1 MIDFA
6 DMARLL
12 DPVSL
17 AIVGGGSL
25 MVAAIRSTGA
35 DIGRAFAALKAM
47 LTAKPDQD
55 AVAAAAAVRRIEAIA
70 GIRTI
75 ACADRIDTAGRF
87 LKQAAVNLS
96 DARSAEEFAAWA
108 ASELGARRARHEGA
122 IGFWRTIADTAPAMG
137 MIGTITGLVQMF
149 SAMDDPATIG
159 PAMALAMLTTLYGVV
174 VGGAVAGP
182 IAARLERLSTLE
194 LGWQQAAVDRLTA
207 LAHAEL
213 DPLQAFQ
220 PRGQRLKAVQ

>member
-1 MIDFA
+1 MTDIA
-6 DMARLL
+6 DVARFL
-12 DPVSL
+12 DPLALAIVCGGSL
-17 AIVGGGSL
+17 AI
-25 MVAAIRSTGA
+25 AAIRSTTA
-35 DIGRAFAALKAM
+35 DIGRAFVALKAM
-47 LTAKPDQD
+47 LTAKPDLD
-55 AVAAAAAVRRIEAIA
+55 AIVAAAAVRRIEAVA
-70 GIRTI
+70 GIKTI

-87 LKQAAVNLS
+87 LKQAAVHLS
-96 DARSAEEFAAWA
+96 DARTADEFVAWGDGEIA
-108 ASELGARRARHEGA
+108 ARRARHEGA

-149 SAMDDPATIG
+149 AAMEDPGTIG

-174 VGGAVAGP
+174 VGGALAGP

-194 LGWQQAAVDRLTA
+194 LGWQQAAIDRLAT

-220 PRGQRLKAVQ
+220 TRGQRLKAVP